1 MFYGLLLSLYLINC
15 LFLVL
20 IILIQKTKSSMGLG
34 GLGGGTQ
41 MLFGGSGGQDIF
53 QKSTWFLG
61 ATFMA
66 LSLLLALAKSQESRT
81 IYYNGANQPVA
92 SAPLQ
97 PLQSLPSEE

>member
-1 MFYGLLLSLYLINC
+1 MLYSLLLTLYLINC
-15 LFLVL
+15 VLLVL

-53 QKSTWFLG
+53 QKATWFLG

-81 IYYNGANQPVA
+81 MYYGGARPVA
-92 SAPLQ
+92 TAPLQ
-97 PLQSLPSEE
+97 PLPIEE